1 MSLQTEI
8 SVKENQNSFT
18 VYDCTGKYSGDN
30 KTGYGT
36 PNQKLSDIVSSTLYI
51 QSPYDT
57 TEYPNKLDVTGV
69 LPNELELGY
78 EILPAQI
85 IGQKDEIESGLW
97 KFKLVTVINRKTGGT
112 DTKTAYLSS
121 VFTKSIECCLDKH
134 SPLDAEAF
142 SNAKQ
147 RKVIELSTLMT
158 DVQWQIEKG
167 FYDQANKTIE
177 YLKSQCKCSGC

>member
-36 PNQKLSDIVSSTLYI
+36 PNQKLSDIVSSILYI

-121 VFTKSIECCLDKH
+121 VFTSLER
-134 SPLDAEAF
+134 A
-142 SNAKQ
+142 
-147 RKVIELSTLMT
+147 
-158 DVQWQIEKG
+158 
-167 FYDQANKTIE
+167 
-177 YLKSQCKCSGC
+177 